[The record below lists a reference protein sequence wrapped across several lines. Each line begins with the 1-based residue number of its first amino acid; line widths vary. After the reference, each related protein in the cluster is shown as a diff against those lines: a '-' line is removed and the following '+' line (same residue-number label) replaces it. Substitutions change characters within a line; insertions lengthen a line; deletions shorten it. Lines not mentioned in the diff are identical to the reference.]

1 MYWNLSLASPFKPFS
16 STKKRAVAMDVK
28 KAGMARLFLA
38 APDLRA
44 SAWMM
49 NSPAFLKLCIAYER
63 ACLRRD
69 VLRCATE
76 KDEDALIGCE
86 AECRSLEAAAIAYIR
101 TQRQFCGLR

>member
-1 MYWNLSLASPFKPFS
+1 MQAF
-16 STKKRAVAMDVK
+16 AMDSK

-49 NSPAFLKLCIAYER
+49 NSPALLKLCVEYEH

-69 VLRCATE
+69 ALRCSVE
-76 KDEDALIGCE
+76 KDDEALFRSE
-86 AECRSLEAAAIAYIR
+86 AECKSLEAAAIAFIR
-101 TQRQFCGLR
+101 QQRQFSGLK

>member
-1 MYWNLSLASPFKPFS
+1 
-16 STKKRAVAMDVK
+16 MDVK

-44 SAWMM
+44 CAWMM
-49 NSPAFLKLCIAYER
+49 NSPAFLKLCVEYEH

-69 VLRCATE
+69 VLRCAIE
-76 KDEDALIGCE
+76 KDNEALLGSE

-101 TQRQFCGLR
+101 KQRQFSGLR

>member
-1 MYWNLSLASPFKPFS
+1 
-16 STKKRAVAMDVK
+16 MDVK

-49 NSPAFLKLCIAYER
+49 NSSAFLKLCVAYEH

-69 VLRCATE
+69 VLRCAAE
-76 KDEDALIGCE
+76 KDDEALIGCE

-101 TQRQFCGLR
+101 TQRQFSGLR

>member
-1 MYWNLSLASPFKPFS
+1 MNAQ
-16 STKKRAVAMDVK
+16 

-49 NSPAFLKLCIAYER
+49 NSSVFLKLCVAYEH

-69 VLRCATE
+69 GLRCAAD
-76 KDEDALIGCE
+76 KDDEALIGCE
-86 AECRSLEAAAIAYIR
+86 AECRSLEAAAITYIR
-101 TQRQFCGLR
+101 TQRQFSGLK